1 MPDISVFSSVRPCCR
16 FVLHVCN
23 LIFFPK
29 SKDNDVKMLFY
40 VLAFRFYKLKH

>member
-1 MPDISVFSSVRPCCR
+1 MPDISVFSSVTC
-16 FVLHVCN
+16 LHACN
-23 LIFFPK
+23 LIFFLK